1 MEDKELLI
9 KAIEHY
15 TFYTSV
21 QRKLLKLLVQIE
33 INHVIR
39 ASILELS
46 KITKISRASI
56 YRILSIFQRDG
67 IISLPNKQPSKL
79 NQIILIPEKLEL
91 IKDNFLKKTHLQL

>member
-1 MEDKELLI
+1 MEDKKLLI
-9 KAIEHY
+9 KAIENY

-33 INHVIR
+33 INHVVK

-46 KITKISRASI
+46 KITNISRASV
-56 YRILSIFQRDG
+56 YRILSIFQQDG
-67 IISLPNKQPSKL
+67 IISLPNKEHSKL

-91 IKDNFLKKTHLQL
+91 IRDNFLKKTHLQL

>member
-9 KAIEHY
+9 KAIDHY

-33 INHVIR
+33 IDHVVK
-39 ASILELS
+39 ANVLELS
-46 KITKISRASI
+46 KITNISRASI
-56 YRILSIFQRDG
+56 YRIISIFQQEG
-67 IISLPNKQPSKL
+67 IISLPIKENLKL